1 MLVRLRKRLLQLIYL
16 GFSNLLN
23 KKYKNFPFGKNPIAD
38 QSTYKKL
45 ATETKNKTYPQINS
59 FEIESNYA
67 IDKKWLD
74 ELAIHTQIT
83 VKESELCYQHGN
95 VLYAALS
102 RYMNNHPPKNEY
114 SQLIIYEIGT
124 ARGFSALC
132 IAKALSD
139 HNRAGIILTI
149 DAIPHN
155 TRFYWNI
162 IDDHDGPKSRA
173 ELLEP
178 WQDLVKR
185 HIIFY
190 EGNVRMELPKFQM
203 GRIHFAFID
212 GPHEY
217 EDVMFQFQQ
226 IKNQQEP
233 GDVIIYDDYA
243 PDQFPGV
250 VKAVDE
256 ICQRYHYQ
264 PTILKASS
272 FRGYAVTT
280 KI

>member
-1 MLVRLRKRLLQLIYL
+1 MIRSVAKRLISPFRAKEVNPFHDY
-16 GFSNLLN
+16 
-23 KKYKNFPFGKNPIAD
+23 PFGKQP
-38 QSTYKKL
+38 L
-45 ATETKNKTYPQINS
+45 ATKQKYMDIWEKAKRKSYSVIDEYEKNLGYN
-59 FEIESNYA
+59 
-67 IDKKWLD
+67 IDTEWVHN
-74 ELAIHTQIT
+74 LAFHTQVVI
-83 VKESELCYQHGN
+83 KKSEICYQHGRL
-95 VLYAALS
+95 LYATLS
-102 RYMNNHPPKNEY
+102 DYVGRDFFHSINILET
-114 SQLIIYEIGT
+114 GT

-132 IAKALSD
+132 MAKALAD
-139 HNRAGIILTI
+139 QNKEGRIITI
-149 DAIPHN
+149 DQLPHN
-155 TRFYWNI
+155 VKMYWNC